1 MRKADNLPLS
11 RAFVTKSGSLNFL
24 EPSGPV
30 QACNGTAESYDILTL
45 CCVAPAVTSVCR
57 GPNIVQHRLV
67 SDPSGYASPLDSDT
81 KGIHT

>member
-11 RAFVTKSGSLNFL
+11 CAVVTKSGSLNFL
-24 EPSGPV
+24 EPSGTV
-30 QACNGTAESYDILTL
+30 QVCNGTVASYDILTL
-45 CCVAPAVTSVCR
+45 RCVAPAATSVYI

-67 SDPSGYASPLDSDT
+67 SDPSGCVSPLDSDT

>member
-1 MRKADNLPLS
+1 MRKADNLPIYC
-11 RAFVTKSGSLNFL
+11 AVVTKSWSLNFL

-30 QACNGTAESYDILTL
+30 QTCNGTAASYDIHTL
-45 CCVAPAVTSVCR
+45 RSVAPAATSFSI

-67 SDPSGYASPLDSDT
+67 SDPAGCASPLDSDT